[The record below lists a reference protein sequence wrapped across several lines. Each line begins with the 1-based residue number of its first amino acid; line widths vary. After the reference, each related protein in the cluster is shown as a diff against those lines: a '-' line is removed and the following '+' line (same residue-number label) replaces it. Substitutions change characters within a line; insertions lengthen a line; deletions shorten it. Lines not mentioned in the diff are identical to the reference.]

1 MRGSLVYWSGMDDTE
16 DIQRKIEGIEAVM
29 ARGDFWNDKE
39 SAQAVL
45 KEYQELKL
53 KAEGKERHDN
63 GNAIVTIFSGAGGLD
78 AEDFARMLTGMY
90 LAYLTRKHWDH
101 VVMHQNENDHG
112 GVRNITFEVQGKGAY
127 GELKHEEGV
136 HRLVR
141 ISPFNAKQ
149 QRHTSFVMVE
159 VLPRLED
166 EHEMEIPETD
176 LDIQFTRAGGP
187 GGQNVNKRE
196 TAVRIV
202 HRPTGIAVHVATQR
216 NQAQNRAYALEI
228 LRGKLYHR
236 EQEEKLLRAR
246 GLSISATT
254 DAEWGNQI
262 RSYVLHP
269 YKMIKDHRTNVEIR
283 DIDRVLQNGDI
294 DEFIEAH
301 KKLSA

>member
-1 MRGSLVYWSGMDDTE
+1 ME
-16 DIQRKIEGIEAVM
+16 DNEIEIQNKIKGIEVMM
-29 ARGDFWNDKE
+29 ARSDFWNDKDG
-39 SAQAVL
+39 AQAIL
-45 KEYQELKL
+45 KEYQDLKL
-53 KAEGKERHDN
+53 QAEGKEKHDN

-78 AEDFARMLTGMY
+78 AEDFARMLTSMY
-90 LAYLTRKHWDH
+90 LAYLGRKGWGHL
-101 VVMHQNENDHG
+101 VMHQNENDHG
-112 GVRNITFEVQGKGAY
+112 GIRNITFEVEGKGAY
-127 GELKHEEGV
+127 GELKHESGV

-166 EHEMEIPETD
+166 EHELEIPETD
-176 LDIQFTRAGGP
+176 IDIQFTRAGGP

-202 HRPTGIAVHVATQR
+202 HKPTGIAVHVATQR

-228 LRGKLYHR
+228 LRGKLYHK
-236 EQEEKLLRAR
+236 EQTEKLLRAR

-269 YKMIKDHRTNVEIR
+269 YKMVKDHRTGVEVR
-283 DIDRVLQNGDI
+283 DIEKVLIDGDLDI
-294 DEFIEAH
+294 FIEAQ
-301 KKLSA
+301 KKTQTQTRIS

>member
-1 MRGSLVYWSGMDDTE
+1 MDE
-16 DIQRKIEGIEAVM
+16 NEIKQKIEGIEAM
-29 ARGDFWNDKE
+29 MERSDFWNDKE

-53 KAEGKERHDN
+53 QVEGKERHDN

-90 LAYLTRKHWDH
+90 LAYLGRNGWDH

-112 GVRNITFEVQGKGAY
+112 GIRNITFEVQGKGAY

-166 EHEMEIPETD
+166 EHELEIPETD
-176 LDIQFTRAGGP
+176 IDIQFTRAGGP

-216 NQAQNRAYALEI
+216 SQAQNRAYALEI
-228 LRGKLYHR
+228 LRGKLYHK

-269 YKMIKDHRTNVEIR
+269 YKMVKDHRTGVEVNNT
-283 DIDRVLQNGDI
+283 DKVLQDGDI
-294 DEFIEAH
+294 DEFIDAH
-301 KKLSA
+301 KKMQTNSQVA